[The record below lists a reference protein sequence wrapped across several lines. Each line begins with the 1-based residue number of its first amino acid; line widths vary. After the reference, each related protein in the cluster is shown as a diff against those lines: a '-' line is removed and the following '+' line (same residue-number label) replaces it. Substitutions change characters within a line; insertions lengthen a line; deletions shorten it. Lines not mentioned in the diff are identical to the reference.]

1 MYMSEYRT
9 IVSNH
14 GGLLTLDKDLD
25 YYHYGEG
32 ASTADEYNGIDVRG
46 EVLLL
51 SRNIKILGEDN
62 DGWGGQVMVTDMFES
77 DGTWRKGSII
87 MDNVQVYNCS

>member
-1 MYMSEYRT
+1 MSEYRT
-9 IVSNH
+9 IVSNQ
-14 GGLLTLDKDLD
+14 GGLLTLDEDLD

-51 SRNIKILGEDN
+51 SRNI
-62 DGWGGQVMVTDMFES
+62 
-77 DGTWRKGSII
+77 
-87 MDNVQVYNCS
+87 